1 MRFSWLG
8 RLYEWC
14 VLPFGLKCSP
24 RIVTKLLKPVMGF
37 LRACW
42 NVLISVY
49 VMDDMI
55 LQGKTEAEV
64 YFNAQLTI
72 LLLLCLGWEVN
83 WLKSKLTPSHTLTHL
98 GFHIDTVAMTAS
110 CPTEKVD
117 RLVEFSTSKLSDGCL
132 TVHDGKKLLGLMESV
147 RPITLFAALHYCSI
161 QKQIL
166 KAKQPEQNPNQI
178 IFLSP

>member
-1 MRFSWLG
+1 MNKKYRKYLRFSWLG
-8 RLYEWC
+8 KLYEWC

-49 VMDDMI
+49 MDDMI

-72 LLLLCLGWEVN
+72 LLLLCLGLFLVLGEA
-83 WLKSKLTPSHTLTHL
+83 TLEQT
-98 GFHIDTVAMTAS
+98 I
-110 CPTEKVD
+110 
-117 RLVEFSTSKLSDGCL
+117 CL
-132 TVHDGKKLLGLMESV
+132 NV
-147 RPITLFAALHYCSI
+147 
-161 QKQIL
+161 
-166 KAKQPEQNPNQI
+166 
-178 IFLSP
+178 